1 MTELVGS
8 MLTVVVCNHYAAH
21 HKAATHEL
29 SAKAQY
35 ILIVSD
41 AEVGTYLVLLDVL
54 STYHDDNLDAVAQ
67 LGKHAELT
75 VGLESWQNS

>member
-21 HKAATHEL
+21 HETATHEL
-29 SAKAQY
+29 IAKAQY

-54 STYHDDNLDAVAQ
+54 SANYDYNLDAIAQ
-67 LGKHAELT
+67 LGQHAQLT
-75 VGLESWQNS
+75 VGLESWQYS

>member
-8 MLTVVVCNHYAAH
+8 MLTVVVCNHYATYHEVAAH
-21 HKAATHEL
+21 KL
-29 SAKAQY
+29 IAKAQH